1 MEILILLLPCI
12 IFINFQLFEL
22 NMNRVFLSLGSNR
35 GNRQEYL
42 QTAVSALEKKA
53 GKVLKASHIYE
64 TEPWKMNDG
73 TNFLNQLILLET
85 SLDSQ
90 QIMTLIIEMETSLGR
105 IRSTSGYEP
114 RTIDI
119 DILFFNEEIIESE
132 SITVPHPLISER
144 RFILEPLC
152 ELAPNYIHPLLKK
165 SLKQL
170 LADCPDKH
178 TIARFMS
185 K

>member
-1 MEILILLLPCI
+1 
-12 IFINFQLFEL
+12 
-22 NMNRVFLSLGSNR
+22 MNRVFLSLGSNR

-73 TNFLNQLILLET
+73 TNFLNQVILLET
-85 SLDSQ
+85 SLDTQ
-90 QIMTLIIEMETSLGR
+90 QIMDLIIETETSLGR

-114 RTIDI
+114 RTMDI
-119 DILFFNEEIIESE
+119 DILFFNEKAITSP
-132 SITVPHPLISER
+132 SVTVPHPLISER

>member
-1 MEILILLLPCI
+1 
-12 IFINFQLFEL
+12 
-22 NMNRVFLSLGSNR
+22 MNRVFLSLGSNR

-42 QTAVSALEKKA
+42 QTATNVLEKRV
-53 GKVLKASHIYE
+53 GNLLQVSHIYE

-73 TNFLNQLILLET
+73 TNFLNQVILLET
-85 SLDSQ
+85 SLDAQ
-90 QIMTLIIEMETSLGR
+90 EIMALIIETETSLGR

-119 DILFFNEEIIESE
+119 DILFFNEEVIKSP
-132 SITVPHPLISER
+132 SVTVPHPLISER

-152 ELAPNYIHPLLKK
+152 ELAPNYIHPKLKK